1 MMQVTNSAGM
11 ARAKDT
17 PQILFR
23 EPLEVIGWPAREKP
37 LHGASM
43 VMRVL
48 ARVASCDTTRS
59 MSTVSNASW
68 VVLSPHHDDAALSL
82 GLTLLEAARKG
93 AAVHVL
99 NVFTVSTHGPEQSL
113 EGVSAVSRM
122 RAEEDAA
129 FVAQL
134 PGCVAGDL
142 GRRDAPLRGYDGYR
156 FIGRRAFDASER
168 AEVLDL
174 ALQLRPW
181 QGHDVYF
188 VPLGFG
194 GHIDH
199 RVARAAAE
207 RAWAGAEIRYYEDL
221 PYGAWHPERLEA
233 AIQSLGPE
241 PVAGLGGTELSPDEK
256 RALVACYS
264 SQLSDRVQGQ
274 VIDHAAKH
282 SGERWWRSGP

>member
-1 MMQVTNSAGM
+1 
-11 ARAKDT
+11 
-17 PQILFR
+17 
-23 EPLEVIGWPAREKP
+23 
-37 LHGASM
+37 
-43 VMRVL
+43 
-48 ARVASCDTTRS
+48 
-59 MSTVSNASW
+59 MSTVSHESW

-82 GLTLLEAARKG
+82 GLTLSEAAQKG
-93 AAVHVL
+93 VALHVL
-99 NVFTVSTHGPEQSL
+99 NAFTVSTHCPERSA
-113 EGVSAVSRM
+113 EGVSDVSRL

-129 FVAQL
+129 FVAHL

-194 GHIDH
+194 DHIDH
-199 RVARAAAE
+199 RVSRAAAE

-233 AIQSLGPE
+233 AIQTLGATPE
-241 PVAGLGGTELSPDEK
+241 AGLGGAELSTDVK
-256 RALVACYS
+256 RALLACYG
-264 SQLSDRVQGQ
+264 SQLTEGVQRQ
-274 VIDHAAKH
+274 VIEHAAKH
-282 SGERWWRSGP
+282 GGERWWRRAS